1 MFKMQ
6 CIAPSEISDEQ
17 LLAYGDG
24 EADQTTLGHI
34 RRCPY
39 CAERARAIA
48 TDQLA
53 LRTLFYRAE
62 CPDAHSL
69 GEFHLGLSSTE
80 EQAAIKNHLRTCADC
95 ATEIVDLEH
104 FLQAAPSD
112 RVTIPLQHRLKRM
125 VARLTPAYPGLE
137 NQQPAPA
144 FRGAAAAP
152 VDVYLAEDIKV
163 VVGLE
168 ADGLRAGRKM
178 LLGFTAREGKS
189 LESLSGANVQLSHRG
204 ETVALEQVD
213 TLGNF
218 VFSDLTSG
226 EYELLLFTDQEQVV
240 IEAIV
245 I

>member
-1 MFKMQ
+1 MCEMK

-24 EADQTTLGHI
+24 EADQSTLDHI

-39 CAERARAIA
+39 CAEQARAIA
-48 TDQLA
+48 ADQLA

-62 CPDAHSL
+62 CPDAHTL
-69 GEFHLGLSSTE
+69 GEYHLGLLSADE
-80 EQAAIKNHLRTCADC
+80 RAAIKNHLRTCVDC
-95 ATEIVDLEH
+95 AAEMADLDH
-104 FLQAAPSD
+104 FLQAVSVDPA
-112 RVTIPLQHRLKRM
+112 TTPLQRQLKRM

-152 VDVYLAEDIKV
+152 ADVYLAEDIKV

-178 LLGFTAREGKS
+178 LLGFTVREGNPI
-189 LESLSGANVQLSHRG
+189 ESLSGAHVQLSHQG
-204 ETVALEQVD
+204 QTVALEQVD

-218 VFSDLTSG
+218 VISDLTSG
-226 EYELLLFTDQEQVV
+226 EYELLLFTDKEQVV

-245 I
+245 V

>member
-1 MFKMQ
+1 ME

-17 LLAYGDG
+17 LLAYCDG
-24 EADQTTLGHI
+24 VADQTTLDHI

-39 CAERARAIA
+39 CAEQARAIA

-53 LRTLFYRAE
+53 LRTFLYRAE
-62 CPDAHSL
+62 CPDAHTL
-69 GEFHLGLSSTE
+69 GEFHLGLSSAD
-80 EQAAIKNHLRTCADC
+80 EQTAIKNHLRICTDC
-95 ATEIVDLEH
+95 AAEIVDLDH
-104 FLQAAPSD
+104 FLQAVPIDPATP
-112 RVTIPLQHRLKRM
+112 PLRRQLKRI
-125 VARLTPAYPGLE
+125 VARLTPAYPDSE
-137 NQQPAPA
+137 VQQPAPA
-144 FRGAAAAP
+144 FRGAAASPA
-152 VDVYLAEDIKV
+152 DVYLAEDLKV
-163 VVGLE
+163 MVGLE

-178 LLGFTAREGKS
+178 LLGFTTREGKP
-189 LESLSGANVQLSHRG
+189 LESLSGAHVQLSHQG

-213 TLGNF
+213 ALGNF

>member
-1 MFKMQ
+1 MK
-6 CIAPSEISDEQ
+6 CIAPSKISDEQ
-17 LLAYGDG
+17 LLAYNDD
-24 EADQTTLGHI
+24 EADQTTLDHV

-48 TDQLA
+48 ADQLVLRA
-53 LRTLFYRAE
+53 LFFRAE
-62 CPDAHSL
+62 CPDAHTL
-69 GEFHLGLSSTE
+69 GEFHLGLLSAD

-95 ATEIVDLEH
+95 AAEIVDLDH
-104 FLQAAPSD
+104 FLQVAPSD
-112 RVTIPLQHRLKRM
+112 PGTAPLQRKLKRM
-125 VARLTPAYPGLE
+125 VARLTPVYPGSE
-137 NQQPAPA
+137 GQQPAPA

-152 VDVYLAEDIKV
+152 ADVYLAEDIKV

-178 LLGFTAREGKS
+178 LLGFTAREGKP
-189 LESLSGANVQLSHRG
+189 LESLSGAHVQLSHRG
-204 ETVALEQVD
+204 ATVALEQVD
-213 TLGNF
+213 ALGNF

>member
-1 MFKMQ
+1 MK

-17 LLAYGDG
+17 LLAYSDG
-24 EADQTTLGHI
+24 EADQTTLDHL

-53 LRTLFYRAE
+53 LRALFFRAE
-62 CPDAHSL
+62 CPDAHTL
-69 GEFHLGLSSTE
+69 GEFHLGLLSAD
-80 EQAAIKNHLRTCADC
+80 EQDAIKNHLRTCADC
-95 ATEIVDLEH
+95 AAEIVDLDH
-104 FLQAAPSD
+104 FLQAASSD
-112 RVTIPLQHRLKRM
+112 PVTTPLQRRLKRM
-125 VARLTPAYPGLE
+125 VARLTPVYPGSE
-137 NQQPAPA
+137 SQQPAPA
-144 FRGAAAAP
+144 LRGAAAAP
-152 VDVYLAEDIKV
+152 ADVYLAEDIKV

-178 LLGFTAREGKS
+178 LLGFTAREGKTI
-189 LESLSGANVQLSHRG
+189 ESLSGAHVQLSHRG
-204 ETVALEQVD
+204 ETVAQEQVD